1 VEGANDAQPATT
13 DGPVAAAKST
23 GPSGGSKS
31 TRVGRHRPV
40 AELQSQDHSHRN
52 LQGGGARAAVFGVSD
67 GLVTNVS
74 LVLGIAGAHPAV
86 GLVRLAGLAGLIGGA
101 FSMSAGEYVSMRAQR
116 ELLERELEL
125 ERHEIRHR
133 PEGERRELVRI
144 YENRGVEPEIA
155 RKLAG
160 EMMRTPE
167 LALETHARE
176 ELGITPGTLGS
187 PVQAAV
193 SSFATFAVGALIPLL
208 PWLVTSG
215 TAAILASVIVTA
227 FAALVVGG
235 ALSFFTGKRW
245 WWSALRQ
252 LGISVVAAAVTYSIG
267 RLVGANGL

>member
-1 VEGANDAQPATT
+1 MESAHDAQPATT
-13 DGPVAAAKST
+13 DSAVTAARST
-23 GPSGGSKS
+23 PDSGVSKAN
-31 TRVGRHRPV
+31 RHGRHRPV
-40 AELQSQDHSHRN
+40 TDLQPHHRN
-52 LQGGGARAAVFGVSD
+52 LHGGGARAAVFGVSD

-74 LVLGIAGAHPAV
+74 LVLGIAGAHPSV

-101 FSMSAGEYVSMRAQR
+101 FSMAAGEYVSMRAQR

-125 ERHEIRHR
+125 ERHEIHHR

-176 ELGITPGTLGS
+176 ELGITPGALGS

-193 SSFATFAVGALIPLL
+193 SSFATFAIGALLPLL
-208 PWLVTSG
+208 PWFFTKGNS
-215 TAAILASVIVTA
+215 AILASVIVTA
-227 FAALVVGG
+227 VAALAVGG
-235 ALSFFTGKRW
+235 ALSLFTGKRW

-252 LGISVVAAAVTYSIG
+252 LGISAVAAAITYSIG
-267 RLVGANGL
+267 HAVGANGL